1 MARWTAMSS
10 SPARPPVVPERTAT
24 AVGAAV
30 GAWGLLLAVVTFARW
45 PALSWSVGAT
55 CLGTVYQAVNAVPTV
70 LFDLAAGGALAS
82 VSIPMLVGALG
93 HGRPRDVAR
102 LGSAVLTWT
111 VVVLGACSVAVG
123 LAAEPLAGVLVGES
137 GCTGAV
143 DVAADLLRWFAPQ
156 PLLLG
161 AGVVLG
167 GILRAHG
174 RPLAAVAGPA
184 LASLVVVGSL
194 VWFHQLAAV
203 SDATGVPEGHLA
215 VLAGGTTLAA
225 LVLVAVPAV
234 LVWRTGVALRP
245 AVRAPVALAAETR
258 GVAQALVLT
267 ALGLVFATVV
277 AVVVTFRS
285 GVGVLPVL
293 AYLQGVLLVPYAALL
308 LPVVSDA
315 LPRLAGVPTAAAA
328 PAAPAIAADPEAP
341 FDPEATTVLT
351 RSARHRRAPSVGA
364 LAGRARVATA
374 FGAVAAAALAA
385 AAIPVGA
392 FFTAIDAAR
401 ETTQGR
407 AALDAL
413 TPGLWA
419 GAPSLLLLGLVG
431 VLCAALYVRGRP
443 FVAGG
448 AVAAAW
454 LLAGAVPL
462 VAVMPGATPTWAL
475 VVLGIAPLAGL
486 TLATMDLLAATS
498 RAWGP
503 GALAGLGRTLS
514 VAVPA
519 TAGGA
524 GAGVL
529 VGRWW
534 VVEGPWANAG
544 AAVALAVLGAAVTGG
559 LLAVAD
565 RATAGQLSG
574 VLRPSPQDSE

>member
-1 MARWTAMSS
+1 MSS
-10 SPARPPVVPERTAT
+10 SPVRPPVVPERTAT
-24 AVGAAV
+24 ALGAAV
-30 GAWGLLLAVVTFARW
+30 VAWGLLLAVVTFARW

-123 LAAEPLAGVLVGES
+123 LAAAPLAGVLVGES

-156 PLLLG
+156 PVLLG

-174 RPLAAVAGPA
+174 RPLAAVVGPA
-184 LASLVVVGSL
+184 LGSLVVVGSL

-225 LVLVAVPAV
+225 LVVAAVPAV
-234 LVWRTGVALRP
+234 LLWRTGVALRP

-267 ALGLVFATVV
+267 ALGLVFATVA

-315 LPRLAGVPTAAAA
+315 LPRLAGVPTA
-328 PAAPAIAADPEAP
+328 PAAPASTRRFRPAP
-341 FDPEATTVLT
+341 RPTSSRRPRPTRRRRRCSPARRGTVRHR
-351 RSARHRRAPSVGA
+351 RSARW
-364 LAGRARVATA
+364 
-374 FGAVAAAALAA
+374 
-385 AAIPVGA
+385 
-392 FFTAIDAAR
+392 
-401 ETTQGR
+401 
-407 AALDAL
+407 
-413 TPGLWA
+413 PG
-419 GAPSLLLLGLVG
+419 
-431 VLCAALYVRGRP
+431 
-443 FVAGG
+443 
-448 AVAAAW
+448 
-454 LLAGAVPL
+454 
-462 VAVMPGATPTWAL
+462 
-475 VVLGIAPLAGL
+475 
-486 TLATMDLLAATS
+486 
-498 RAWGP
+498 GP
-503 GALAGLGRTLS
+503 GR
-514 VAVPA
+514 
-519 TAGGA
+519 
-524 GAGVL
+524 
-529 VGRWW
+529 R
-534 VVEGPWANAG
+534 
-544 AAVALAVLGAAVTGG
+544 
-559 LLAVAD
+559 
-565 RATAGQLSG
+565 
-574 VLRPSPQDSE
+574 RPSER

>member
-1 MARWTAMSS
+1 M
-10 SPARPPVVPERTAT
+10 
-24 AVGAAV
+24 
-30 GAWGLLLAVVTFARW
+30 AWGLLLAVVTFARW

-123 LAAEPLAGVLVGES
+123 LAAAPLAGVLVGES

-156 PLLLG
+156 PVLLG

-174 RPLAAVAGPA
+174 RPLAAVVGPA
-184 LASLVVVGSL
+184 LGSLVVVGSL

-215 VLAGGTTLAA
+215 VLAAGTTLAA
-225 LVLVAVPAV
+225 LVVAAVPAV
-234 LVWRTGVALRP
+234 LLWRTGVALRP

-308 LPVVSDA
+308 LPVVTDA
-315 LPRLAGVPTAAAA
+315 LPRLAGAPTA
-328 PAAPAIAADPEAP
+328 PAAPATPATPATPEVPGGPEAHVEP
-341 FDPEATTVLT
+341 EAQADPEATTVLT
-351 RSARHRRAPSVGA
+351 RSARHRQAPSVGA
-364 LAGRARVATA
+364 LAGRARAATA
-374 FGAVAAAALAA
+374 LGAVAASAVAA
-385 AAIPVGA
+385 AAIPVGG
-392 FFTAIDAAR
+392 FFTALDAAR

-413 TPGLWA
+413 APGLWA
-419 GAPSLLLLGLVG
+419 GAPSLLLMGLVG
-431 VLCAALYVRGRP
+431 VLCAALYVRGLP

-454 LLAGAVPL
+454 LIAGAVPL

-475 VVLGIAPLAGL
+475 VILGVAPVVGL
-486 TLATMDLLAATS
+486 TLATLDLLAATS

-503 GALAGLGRTLS
+503 GALAGLGRAL
-514 VAVPA
+514 AVGVLA
-519 TAGGA
+519 AAA
-524 GAGVL
+524 GAATGIL

-534 VVEGPWANAG
+534 LVEGPWANAG
-544 AAVALAVLGAAVTGG
+544 VAVALAVLGAAVTGG
-559 LLAVAD
+559 VLVVAD
-565 RATAGQLSG
+565 RVTAGQLWSA
-574 VLRPSPQDSE
+574 LRPTGQGAE